1 MSKKQHQ
8 IKSSNYYRFW
18 GICTVAVVVGQLY
31 IGTGYRYMADS
42 VNRLTYTFHEI
53 LDLTSNYDRTKFK

>member
-1 MSKKQHQ
+1 MTNKKHQ

-31 IGTGYRYMADS
+31 IGTGYRYMAES

-53 LDLTSNYDRTKFK
+53 LDLAN